1 MFGVPRLMFLLV
13 TVARKCVEVLTVV
26 TVPGTSTAERI
37 YPFVLGDTE
46 FAGKL
51 G

>member
-37 YPFVLGDTE
+37 YPFVFGDAKLT
-46 FAGKL
+46 GKL